1 MKPAPQT
8 EGCLLKPPRIHRPV
22 EITSHSSNHAKG
34 MGIRATASATHQWPS
49 TLRMNH
55 IDFRRSVF
63 AGHRN
68 IICLPPKRS
77 LTAASKHFK
86 SEAARMVPGQAYSSR
101 VSPSNCAPRLDRPVA
116 WAWLPTRLKRSG

>member
-49 TLRMNH
+49 TLRMNQTLCCCQH
-55 IDFRRSVF
+55 GVQPR
-63 AGHRN
+63 HR
-68 IICLPPKRS
+68 
-77 LTAASKHFK
+77 K
-86 SEAARMVPGQAYSSR
+86 SENPD
-101 VSPSNCAPRLDRPVA
+101 NCG
-116 WAWLPTRLKRSG
+116 S